1 MLDPFLRSVT
11 KDSYGPVSFTEKT
24 PIPVVVHRFHDSYSI
39 LGWGKMPDAIS
50 SRGRIGAG
58 VFSLLNQR
66 YQSVDSWKTFL
77 RSPDALSF
85 RKSGAS
91 IAQSGNVSSHLNEV
105 ADRLPVRSNFMGVVD
120 EREFKALDGSS
131 QLTAAKLVHEESLK
145 EIRGDAPLLFPVCEY
160 FAEEKVPTATVMGRT
175 SWDYSIW
182 RRQAAPKILP
192 FSFLCHFSLTEESI
206 ATLKTDSI
214 SIPKTA
220 SHHTLQ
226 PGVTWDFP
234 VIEMVLNQ
242 DPQAR
247 RIGLSEALWI
257 TGLAPAA
264 LQDLMLSA
272 AWIAAWT
279 RFQVKTA
286 ALNLESI
293 DLHFAILADGSPVL
307 VDAFTLDDMKIEKE
321 GARFQFE
328 AAIAHYQKT
337 SWYDAVVRARGQ
349 AVHQGWADWR
359 RQCVEPVP
367 VLDPSVRAK
376 IEEEYR
382 TLARSFLGNSRH
394 VL

>member
-1 MLDPFLRSVT
+1 MLDPFLRHVT

-24 PIPVVVHRFHDSYSI
+24 PIPVVVHRFHDTYSI
-39 LGWGKMPDAIS
+39 LGWGKMPDVIS
-50 SRGRIGAG
+50 NRGRVSAG

-66 YQSVDSWKTFL
+66 YLSQDSWKTFL

-91 IAQSGNVSSHLNEV
+91 IAQSGNVSSNLNEV
-105 ADRLPVRSNFMGVVD
+105 ADRLPIRSNYVGAVD
-120 EREFKALDGSS
+120 EREFKALDSS
-131 QLTAAKLVHEESLK
+131 AQLSAAKLFKQEVLNETK
-145 EIRGDAPLLFPVCEY
+145 GDCPLIFPVVEY

-182 RRQAAPKILP
+182 RKQASPKILP
-192 FSFLCHFSLTEESI
+192 FTFLCHFALTEDSI
-206 ATLKTDSI
+206 SSLKTDAI

-226 PGVTWDFP
+226 PGVSWDFP
-234 VIEMVLNQ
+234 VVEMVLSQ

-257 TGLAPAA
+257 TGMAPAA

-272 AWIAAWT
+272 AWIAAWA
-279 RFQVKTA
+279 RFQVKATT
-286 ALNLESI
+286 LNLESI
-293 DLHFAILADGSPVL
+293 DLRFALLADGSPVL
-307 VDAFTLDDMKIEKE
+307 VDGFTLDDMKLEKE
-321 GARFQFE
+321 GVRFQFE
-328 AAIAHYQKT
+328 AAVAHYQKT
-337 SWYDAVVRARGQ
+337 SWYDAVIRARSQ

-382 TLARSFLGNSRH
+382 TLARCFLGNSRH

>member
-1 MLDPFLRSVT
+1 MLDPFLRHVT
-11 KDSYGPVSFTEKT
+11 KDSYGPVSFSEKT
-24 PIPVVVHRFHDSYSI
+24 PIPVVVHRFHDTYSI

-50 SRGRIGAG
+50 ARGRIGAG

-66 YQSVDSWKTFL
+66 YLSSDSWKTFL

-91 IAQSGNVSSHLNEV
+91 IAQSGNVSSTLNEI
-105 ADRLPVRSNFMGVVD
+105 ADRLPVRSNYIGVVD
-120 EREFKALDGSS
+120 EKEFKALDVSS
-131 QLTAAKLVHEESLK
+131 QLTAAKLLAEESLK
-145 EIRGDAPLLFPVCEY
+145 DMRGDCPSIFPVCEY
-160 FAEEKVPTATVMGRT
+160 FAEEKVPTATVLGRT

-182 RRQAAPKILP
+182 RKQASPKVLP

-206 ATLKTDSI
+206 RTLKTDSI

-226 PGVTWDFP
+226 AGVNWDFP
-234 VIEMVLNQ
+234 VIEIVLSQ

-257 TGLAPAA
+257 TGMAPAD
-264 LQDLMLSA
+264 LQNLMLSA
-272 AWIAAWT
+272 TWIAAWA
-279 RFQVKTA
+279 RYQVKSQT
-286 ALNLESI
+286 LNLEAI
-293 DLHFAILADGSPVL
+293 DLRFAVLADGTPVL
-307 VDAFTLDDMKIEKE
+307 VDPFSLDDLKLEKE
-321 GARFQFE
+321 GVRFQFE
-328 AAIAHYQKT
+328 AALAHYQKT
-337 SWYDAVVRARGQ
+337 TWFDAVTRARSQ
-349 AVHQGWADWR
+349 AAHQGWADWR

-367 VLDPSVRAK
+367 VLDPTIRSK

-382 TLARSFLGNSRH
+382 TLARCFLGNARH